1 MWRPIPPL
9 PRAGNSAPRQRAGW
23 VGAKSWEG
31 HGHDTLL
38 TDSSSSA
45 ERVLGSEGVTVLV
58 YLVVGIYRG
67 CYPCCRT
74 VLFVTVAVLDP
85 VTACAQGVQK
95 PGLRPAEEQE
105 RGRGN
110 HSTLGVFRTSPDV
123 TSPVTRK

>member
-1 MWRPIPPL
+1 MAAYPP
-9 PRAGNSAPRQRAGW
+9 PPTSGEQRAKTARR
-23 VGAKSWEG
+23 VGGSEKLGGAWAR
-31 HGHDTLL
+31 DTLL